1 MSNCLFDRPWWLE
14 AVAPGQWGEVV
25 LERDGGAYA
34 RLPYVSKRRLGVTA
48 LTQPPLTS
56 VLGPSIANGSGD
68 YARGLAG
75 EHRVMR
81 ELIDS
86 LPRFD
91 LFRQA
96 FHPSVTNWLPFYWS
110 GFQATVRYT
119 YRLDDLT
126 DLDGV
131 WSGFRDSL
139 RRQIRKAE
147 RSVAVRTDLG
157 LAAFLEI
164 NEKSFRRQNLPLPH
178 SWELVERLDAACA
191 LHDARRVFFAVDGQD
206 RIHAALYIVWDGDSA
221 YYLMSGGDPRLRT
234 SGAGSLLV
242 WEAIRFCS
250 GVTRSFDFE
259 GSMVP
264 SLERFFRSFGAR
276 QVPYLL
282 VSKENLRGRAA
293 ETTRRL
299 AKRSPPRPPRET
311 RPEQEQAR
319 IRRVFDAYGTSRK
332 RRRAWDPERPGNRR
346 ILAELYDAL
355 ATQLAAEGA
364 SPAAG
369 CELLDVGCGRGP
381 LLEAMIERGAARAH
395 LHGVDLLEDA
405 IAGARERLPGVDL
418 RVADARALPYP
429 SASMDAVVLSTVLSS
444 ILDPANRARVAS
456 EAARVLR
463 PGGCIVTYDF
473 RVPSP
478 RNRNVRPITT
488 VTLRRAFPGSTLD
501 PRPLTVVPPLARLL
515 GPAADV
521 LYPRL
526 AALPF
531 LRTHLL
537 TVIHPGPPEAAR
549 ADARG

>member
-1 MSNCLFDRPWWLE
+1 MTNCLFDQPWWLE
-14 AVAPGQWGEVV
+14 AVAPGQWGEAV
-25 LERDGGAYA
+25 LVRDGGAYA
-34 RLPYVSKRRLGVTA
+34 RMPYVSKRRLGVTA
-48 LTQPPLTS
+48 LTQPPLTAM
-56 VLGPSIANGSGD
+56 LGPSIATSSDD

-81 ELIDS
+81 ELIES

-131 WSGFRDSL
+131 WSGFRHSL

-147 RSVAVRTDLG
+147 RAVEVRTDLG
-157 LAAFLEI
+157 ITAFLET
-164 NEKSFRRQNLPLPH
+164 NEKSFRRQNLRLPY
-178 SWELVERLDAACA
+178 SRELVERLDAACA
-191 LHDARRVFFAVDGQD
+191 LHDARRVFFAVDGQN

-221 YYLMSGGDPRLRT
+221 YYLMSGGDPELRT

-250 GVTRSFDFE
+250 RVTRSFDFE
-259 GSMVP
+259 GSMIP
-264 SLERFFRSFGAR
+264 SVERFFRSFGAR

-293 ETTRRL
+293 ATAQRG
-299 AKRSPPRPPRET
+299 AKRTPPRPLRAPPPV
-311 RPEQEQAR
+311 PEQAGSGQ
-319 IRRVFDAYGTSRK
+319 VFDAYGASRK
-332 RRRAWDPERPGNRR
+332 RRRAWDPGRPGNRQ

-355 ATQLAAEGA
+355 AARLTAAGA
-364 SPAAG
+364 FPAAG
-369 CELLDVGCGRGP
+369 RELLDVGCGRGP
-381 LLEAMIERGAARAH
+381 LLEAMIERGATRAH

-405 IAGARERLPGVDL
+405 VAAARRRLPGVDL
-418 RVADARALPYP
+418 QVADARALPYP

-444 ILDPANRARVAS
+444 ILDPSNRARVAT

-478 RNRNVRPITT
+478 RNRNVRPITGA
-488 VTLRRAFPGSTLD
+488 TLRTAFPGSTLD
-501 PRPLTVVPPLARLL
+501 ARPLTVLPPLARLL

-537 TVIHPGPPEAAR
+537 TVVHPCTPEATR
-549 ADARG
+549 ADVRG